1 MNNVL
6 PQAVFDGADEAT
18 SEVVTQYLT
27 FRVSDYLL
35 ALPSQQILRVVATP
49 LPHQG
54 GMVSIGLVQ
63 LAQYSIQI
71 IDLVKLLELKV
82 ASHSHPPELGTSE
95 LGTFELSQ
103 KPFTA
108 SAASSDRPASTAAKN
123 PPFLIVLQNAN
134 QDLWGIAVHE
144 PPDLMAIPNY
154 ALKPIPP
161 QQRQTRA
168 LRWVSHVVTYDL
180 ASNRHSLP
188 VLDLSDLLL

>member
-6 PQAVFDGADEAT
+6 PQAIFGAADEAMP
-18 SEVVTQYLT
+18 EVTQYLT
-27 FRVSDYLL
+27 FRVEDYLL
-35 ALPSQQILRVVATP
+35 ALPSQQILKIVATP
-49 LPHQG
+49 PPHKG

-63 LAQYSIQI
+63 IAQYSIQI
-71 IDLVKLLELKV
+71 INLVKLLELKV
-82 ASHSHPPELGTSE
+82 VRDRHPA
-95 LGTFELSQ
+95 ELSTSSLSP
-103 KPFTA
+103 KSFTI
-108 SAASSDRPASTAAKN
+108 SEFDSERPTPVAAQN

-144 PPDLMAIPNY
+144 PPDLMAIPDY
-154 ALKPIPP
+154 ALKPIPS

-188 VLDLSDLLL
+188 VLDLSNLLL